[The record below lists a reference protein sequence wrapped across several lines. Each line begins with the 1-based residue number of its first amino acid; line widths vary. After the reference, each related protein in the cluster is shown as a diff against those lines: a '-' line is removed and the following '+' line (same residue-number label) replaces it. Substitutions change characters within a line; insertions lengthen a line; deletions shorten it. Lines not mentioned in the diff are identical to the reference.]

1 MRFFTGAKD
10 VKFVQK
16 VPKVNKG
23 TISLEESNYTKV
35 VSLSAK
41 IQSQRTDQFPSLQYE
56 GKSYHQVK
64 VKSSKVIPKGMQS

>member
-16 VPKVNKG
+16 VPEVDKG

-35 VSLSAK
+35 VSLSTK
-41 IQSQRTDQFPSLQYE
+41 IQSQRTDQFLSLQYE
-56 GKSYHQVK
+56 GKSCHQVK
-64 VKSSKVIPKGMQS
+64 VKSSEIVPKGMQS